1 MLLSNLI
8 LILGSL
14 FQRTCHVSI
23 IDTGARVAADLAE
36 SCSSSFEGEADGV
49 VNELYLRHTW
59 AASNSSFEALSQP
72 QILHRLLHAAH
83 ASTLQDGVI
92 MGPSYWDTD
101 KAQMLMAESRVHC
114 AGGGGP
120 CPALASDW
128 VLGAAAW
135 NELVRLLIQSQ
146 ISFEHFCLTTNCRM
160 TMQMFRQL
168 SRLGRGKLG
177 SVSSRTGSNLLLV
190 RTMLLRTPP

>member
-1 MLLSNLI
+1 
-8 LILGSL
+8 
-14 FQRTCHVSI
+14 
-23 IDTGARVAADLAE
+23 
-36 SCSSSFEGEADGV
+36 
-49 VNELYLRHTW
+49 
-59 AASNSSFEALSQP
+59 
-72 QILHRLLHAAH
+72 
-83 ASTLQDGVI
+83 

-146 ISFEHFCLTTNCRM
+146 IPFEHFCLTTNCRM

-190 RTMLLRTPP
+190 RTMLQRTPP